1 MFWFSEASF
10 SISNFS
16 LLVLKSHPSIA
27 GRRERKTLFYR
38 KTAKILILFIPVFN
52 DSLMIVKLTKL
63 LLRIPKYKKI
73 KNFEIR
79 LPIGLLAS
87 CSLNLEVHLQTIS
100 VSINL
105 ENRSEIISE
114 IISGN
119 NAVELV

>member
-1 MFWFSEASF
+1 
-10 SISNFS
+10 
-16 LLVLKSHPSIA
+16 
-27 GRRERKTLFYR
+27 
-38 KTAKILILFIPVFN
+38 
-52 DSLMIVKLTKL
+52 MIVKLTKL